1 VADDGRQI
9 SLPFTRDVV
18 PRIDLERRRLVVQ
31 PPDEVVAEVAA

>member
-1 VADDGRQI
+1 
-9 SLPFTRDVV
+9 V